1 MSAVISKT
9 EIGVGSARAWIL
21 ATRPQTLLV
30 GAVPVMLGAAAA
42 LRLGAVRWS
51 AVIAALFG
59 SILIQIGT
67 NLAND
72 VFDYEKGTD
81 THERIGPLRVTQAG
95 LLSARQVRTGMII
108 SFALAALT
116 GVYLTMIGGLPIVII
131 GLASIASG
139 VAYTGGP
146 YPLGYHGL
154 GDIFVMVFFGP
165 VAVCG
170 TTLVASEGA
179 SGRLDAVAFIASLAA
194 GALATGVLVVNNV
207 RDIETDVKTNKR
219 TLAVRFGRSFGV
231 GEYAVL
237 VAVAMIVPIVL
248 VFGFGVHIAALAS
261 LVTLPFAVKLVM
273 TLNRERAGDI
283 LNRTLANTAKLLL
296 AYGVLLSVGI
306 ALSARS

>member
-1 MSAVISKT
+1 MSAVISKS

-42 LRLGAVRWS
+42 MRLGAVRWS

-81 THERIGPLRVTQAG
+81 THERIGPMRVTQAG
-95 LLSARQVRTGMII
+95 LLSPRQVRTGMIVA
-108 SFALAALT
+108 FALAALT

-139 VAYTGGP
+139 IAYTGGP

-170 TTLVASEGA
+170 TTFVA
-179 SGRLDAVAFIASLAA
+179 SGRLDAVAFVASLAA

-237 VAVAMIVPIVL
+237 IATAMIVPIVL
-248 VFGFGVHIAALAS
+248 VFGFGVHLAALAS
-261 LVTLPFAVKLVM
+261 LITLPLAVKLVT
-273 TLNRERAGDI
+273 TLSRERAGDI

-296 AYGVLLSVGI
+296 VYGVLLSVGI
-306 ALSARS
+306 ALSAH

>member
-1 MSAVISKT
+1 MSATLSKS

-30 GAVPVMLGAAAA
+30 GAVPVLLGASAAA
-42 LRLGAVRWS
+42 RLGAVRWS

-95 LLSARQVRTGMII
+95 LISPKQVRAGMIV
-108 SFALAALT
+108 SFALAALV
-116 GVYLTMIGGLPIVII
+116 GAYLVMLGGLPIVII

-139 VAYTGGP
+139 IAYTGGP

-154 GDIFVMVFFGP
+154 GDIFVLVFFGP

-170 TTLVASEGA
+170 TTYVAH
-179 SGRLDAVAFIASLAA
+179 GRFDAVSFIASIGA

-207 RDIETDVKTNKR
+207 RDVEGDTKTNKR
-219 TLAVRFGRSFGV
+219 TLAVRFGRGFGV
-231 GEYAVL
+231 VEYATLLIAAEL
-237 VAVAMIVPIVL
+237 VPVVL
-248 VFGFGVHIAALAS
+248 VFGFRVHVVALAALM
-261 LVTLPFAVKLVM
+261 TLPWAVKLTA
-273 TLNRERAGDI
+273 TLHRHREGDV

-296 AYGVLLSVGI
+296 VHGVLVAVGI
-306 ALSARS
+306 SLSHA

>member
-1 MSAVISKT
+1 MSATLSKSD
-9 EIGVGSARAWIL
+9 IGVGSLRAWIL

-30 GAVPVMLGAAAA
+30 GAAPVLLGASAAV
-42 LRLGAVRWS
+42 RLGAVRWS

-95 LLSARQVRTGMII
+95 LLSAKQVRFGMIV
-108 SFALAALT
+108 SFALAAFVGGYLVMLG
-116 GVYLTMIGGLPIVII
+116 GVPIVII

-154 GDIFVMVFFGP
+154 GDIFVLVFFGP

-170 TTLVASEGA
+170 TTYVAAGHV
-179 SGRLDAVAFIASLAA
+179 DAVSFVAAIAA

-207 RDIETDVKTNKR
+207 RDIEGDALTNKR
-219 TLAVRFGRSFGV
+219 TLAVRFGRGFGV
-231 GEYAVL
+231 AEYAAL
-237 VAVAMIVPIVL
+237 LLIAEIIPIVL
-248 VFGFGVHIAALAS
+248 VFGFGVHVLALAALI
-261 LVTLPFAVKLVM
+261 TLPWAVKLIV
-273 TLNRERAGDI
+273 TLNAHREGDI

-296 AYGVLLSVGI
+296 VHGVLLSIGV
-306 ALSARS
+306 ALSAHS

>member
-1 MSAVISKT
+1 MNQATLSKS
-9 EIGVGSARAWIL
+9 EIAVGSARAWIL

-42 LRLGAVRWS
+42 QRLGAVRWI

-95 LLSARQVRTGMII
+95 LLSARSVRTGMII

-116 GVYLTMIGGLPIVII
+116 GVYLTMIGGLPIIII

-139 VAYTGGP
+139 IAYTGGP

-165 VAVCG
+165 AAFCG
-170 TTLVASEGA
+170 TTFVA
-179 SGRLDAVAFIASLAA
+179 SGRFDA
-194 GALATGVLVVNNV
+194 
-207 RDIETDVKTNKR
+207 
-219 TLAVRFGRSFGV
+219 
-231 GEYAVL
+231 
-237 VAVAMIVPIVL
+237 
-248 VFGFGVHIAALAS
+248 
-261 LVTLPFAVKLVM
+261 
-273 TLNRERAGDI
+273 
-283 LNRTLANTAKLLL
+283 
-296 AYGVLLSVGI
+296 
-306 ALSARS
+306 

>member
-1 MSAVISKT
+1 MTKS

-30 GAVPVMLGAAAA
+30 GAVPVVLGTAAAA
-42 LRLGAVRWS
+42 RLGAVRWS
-51 AVIAALFG
+51 AAFAALLG
-59 SILIQIGT
+59 AILIQIGT

-95 LLSARQVRTGMII
+95 LISPGQVRFGMVV
-108 SFALAALT
+108 SFALAALV
-116 GVYLTMIGGLPIVII
+116 GVYLVMVGGLPIVFI

-139 VAYTGGP
+139 IAYTGGP

-170 TTLVASEGA
+170 TTYVASITAQGHVDPV
-179 SGRLDAVAFIASLAA
+179 SFVTSLSA
-194 GALATGVLVVNNV
+194 GALATAVLCVNNV
-207 RDIETDVKTNKR
+207 RDIETDIKTNKR

-231 GEYAVL
+231 AEYIAL
-237 VAVAMIVPIVL
+237 IAIAEIVPIVL
-248 VFGFGVHIAALAS
+248 VFGFGMHLATLAAL
-261 LVTLPFAVKLVM
+261 LTLPLGLKLIM
-273 TLNRERAGDI
+273 TLKNHREGEV
-283 LNRTLANTAKLLL
+283 LNRTLANTARLLL
-296 AYGVLLSVGI
+296 VHGVLLSIGI
-306 ALSARS
+306 ALSHR

>member
-1 MSAVISKT
+1 MSAAVSKS

-30 GAVPVMLGAAAA
+30 GAVPVLLGAAAA
-42 LRLGAVRWS
+42 ARLGVVRWN
-51 AVIAALFG
+51 AVIGAFFG

-95 LLSARQVRTGMII
+95 LLSARQVRSGMIA
-108 SFALAALT
+108 SFALAALF
-116 GVYLTMIGGLPIVII
+116 GSYLVSIGGLPIVVI

-139 VAYTGGP
+139 IAYTGGP

-154 GDIFVMVFFGP
+154 GDFFVLVFFGP

-170 TTLVASEGA
+170 TSFVA
-179 SGRLDAVAFIASLAA
+179 SGRFDTVAFVASLSA
-194 GALATGVLVVNNV
+194 GALATAVLVVNNV

-219 TLAVRFGRSFGV
+219 TLPVRFGRSFGV
-231 GEYAVL
+231 AEYAALIV
-237 VAVAMIVPIVL
+237 VAMIVPFVL
-248 VFGFGVHIAALAS
+248 VFGFSVHLFALAS
-261 LVTLPFAVKLVM
+261 LVTLPVALRLLM
-273 TLNRERAGDI
+273 TLHRERAGEI
-283 LNRTLANTAKLLL
+283 LNRTLASTAKLLL
-296 AYGVLLSVGI
+296 VHGVLLSIGI
-306 ALSARS
+306 ALSAHS

>member
-1 MSAVISKT
+1 MSATLSKS
-9 EIGVGSARAWIL
+9 EIGVGSARAWML

-30 GAVPVMLGAAAA
+30 GAVPVLLGASSAT
-42 LRLGAVRWS
+42 RLGAVRWS

-95 LLSARQVRTGMII
+95 LLSPRQVRTGMIV
-108 SFALAALT
+108 SFALAALV
-116 GVYLTMIGGLPIVII
+116 GAYLVMIGGLPIVII

-139 VAYTGGP
+139 IAYTGGP

-170 TTLVASEGA
+170 TTLVASP
-179 SGRLDAVAFIASLAA
+179 SGRFDAVAFVASLAA
-194 GALATGVLVVNNV
+194 GSLATAVLVVNNV
-207 RDIETDVKTNKR
+207 RDVETDVKTNKR
-219 TLAVRFGRSFGV
+219 TLPVRFGRAFGV
-231 GEYAVL
+231 AEYALL
-237 VAVAMIVPIVL
+237 VAVAMIIPFVL
-248 VFGFGVHIAALAS
+248 VFGFGVHLAALAS
-261 LVTLPFAVKLVM
+261 LVTLPFGLKLIL
-273 TLNRERAGDI
+273 TLKNERAGEI

-296 AYGVLLSVGI
+296 VYGVLLSIGI
-306 ALSARS
+306 ALSAHA